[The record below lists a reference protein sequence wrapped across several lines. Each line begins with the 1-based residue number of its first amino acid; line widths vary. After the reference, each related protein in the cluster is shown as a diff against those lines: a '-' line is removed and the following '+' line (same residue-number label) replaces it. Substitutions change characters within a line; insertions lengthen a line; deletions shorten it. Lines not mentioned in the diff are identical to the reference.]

1 MQKVRFEERK
11 KLIDTPQV
19 TVWGWAN
26 SGQKC
31 IGQRSKGLQTSFNI
45 DLLGFLNVCKV
56 HYWKG
61 VIFWKMRSA
70 NKVGIWEACVQ
81 FEAASNCKSFQ
92 LQKSATNLFQESTS
106 LSVWVSETRTH
117 PNCLQILVFTGQRTF
132 WNTSK
137 FNLNQDFYLLKIRWN
152 FRNPWSR
159 STTPEIHGQSQD
171 KVQRQLVGSIEM
183 KGEMKPV
190 GPKKVSAKKGKSFD
204 AEKKIWV
211 QFVKDHT
218 AIMNPFNCWGHLL
231 FLERLEQKAS
241 L

>member
-1 MQKVRFEERK
+1 MRA
-11 KLIDTPQV
+11 I
-19 TVWGWAN
+19 WG
-26 SGQKC
+26 
-31 IGQRSKGLQTSFNI
+31 
-45 DLLGFLNVCKV
+45 
-56 HYWKG
+56 
-61 VIFWKMRSA
+61 
-70 NKVGIWEACVQ
+70 
-81 FEAASNCKSFQ
+81 SFQ

>member
-1 MQKVRFEERK
+1 
-11 KLIDTPQV
+11 
-19 TVWGWAN
+19 
-26 SGQKC
+26 
-31 IGQRSKGLQTSFNI
+31 
-45 DLLGFLNVCKV
+45 
-56 HYWKG
+56 
-61 VIFWKMRSA
+61 MRSA

-81 FEAASNCKSFQ
+81 FEAVSNCKSFQ

-183 KGEMKPV
+183 KGEWRVRWNQLDQKRFLQKKENLSTQRKRFGSSLLKITLPSWIPLIV
-190 GPKKVSAKKGKSFD
+190 GDICCS
-204 AEKKIWV
+204 
-211 QFVKDHT
+211 
-218 AIMNPFNCWGHLL
+218 
-231 FLERLEQKAS
+231 
-241 L
+241 